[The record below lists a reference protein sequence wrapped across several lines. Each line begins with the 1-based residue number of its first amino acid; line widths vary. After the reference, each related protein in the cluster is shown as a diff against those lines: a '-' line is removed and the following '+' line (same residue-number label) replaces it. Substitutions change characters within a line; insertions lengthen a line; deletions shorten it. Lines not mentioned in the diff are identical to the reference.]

1 MSGLYIHIPFC
12 IYKCSYCNFY
22 SIINM
27 NSRDIYKNYVEALI
41 KELKLRI
48 KDYKSEIETIYFG
61 GGTPS
66 VLGAEL
72 LKYLLNNI
80 LHIVYKHNENK
91 YSVKEIT
98 IESNINDINGEYIN
112 FLENTENIRL
122 SIGIQ
127 TFNDKSLYIIN
138 RHTNKKDIINALK
151 LINKSSLENIS
162 ADFICGL
169 PINTEAQIRDDI
181 LFSFDLLPKIKHV
194 SLYYLELNQS
204 LQKKWEKLIPNDEDS
219 VIYYKSASGTLEGL
233 GLIRYEV
240 SNFSFSDYISI
251 HNMNYWLLKD
261 YIGVG
266 ASASGCYS
274 DIRYENTR
282 IIKDYFDFLY
292 KDILP
297 VKKSEYLDIE
307 VRKREFIFLSLRTV
321 KGIAVKKYNYIFNEN
336 FYLKYQ
342 KIINNNRK
350 YFNISSDYIS
360 VKKYYFNYVD
370 EISILLI

>member
-1 MSGLYIHIPFC
+1 
-12 IYKCSYCNFY
+12 
-22 SIINM
+22 M